1 MRFLRM
7 LTNSVAAG
15 AFGAALLTVVVLQLN
30 PHLPLDPAVVLP
42 LFARLSAFYGINL
55 AVLCYVIIV
64 VWHAVAREPLSPGW
78 LSVRLLA
85 WSGAPIAAWAAA
97 LMWLN
102 VRGFRVVLEDAAAR
116 RMAAGAAATSVCAVL
131 LLVVAGVHYS
141 FGRRGSPVGGGL
153 FGLAV
158 TAALVLPLA
167 ARGPGDVPPAPD
179 PERPL
184 RPPILPAEGGGRLHL
199 VWLDGASLEFIA
211 PIVAEGRL
219 PTFGRIL
226 DGGASLHLTTIR
238 PTQPGPV
245 WAAVATGKYPPRNGI
260 RSAERYGFGAGQ
272 AAVELLPDLC
282 LAHALVSL
290 GILARQPL
298 DARAFRARPFWHV
311 LSEAGVTVGIVGAPL
326 THPVQPVDG
335 YVVSDRLHVAREA
348 RLPVPLEGLVYPPA
362 ALALVPDQGVS
373 GSVWRDAW
381 YRAYAR
387 RLEAAWPP
395 RVALVRYEG
404 LDRAGHHY
412 LRYAMP
418 AAFGDV
424 SVEERQ
430 RFGQLLEDAYA
441 EVDDELA
448 RLVER
453 LGPDDL
459 LLVVSGFGMA
469 PVSPGKRILAWLL
482 REPALSGSHE
492 RAPDGFLLAYGR
504 MVRPGRL
511 PVGAVVDVAPTVLY
525 FLGLPVARDMDG
537 SARTDLFTPAFT
549 AERPVIFVP
558 TYDR

>member
-7 LTNSVAAG
+7 LTNSAAAG
-15 AFGAALLTVVVLQLN
+15 AFGAALVTILVLQLN

-55 AVLCYVIIV
+55 AVLCYVVIV
-64 VWHAVAREPLSPGW
+64 AWHAVAREPLSPGW

-102 VRGFRVVLEDAAAR
+102 VRGFLLVLDAAAAR
-116 RMAAGAAATSVCAVL
+116 RMAAGAAATSVCALL

-141 FGRRGSPVGGGL
+141 FGRRGSRVGGGM
-153 FGLAV
+153 FALAV
-158 TAALVLPLA
+158 TASLVLPLA
-167 ARGPGDVPPAPD
+167 ARGRGHVPPAPD
-179 PERPL
+179 PDRPL
-184 RPPILPAEGGGRLHL
+184 RPPVLPAEGSGRVHL
-199 VWLDGASLEFIA
+199 VWLDGASLDFIA

-245 WAAVATGKYPPRNGI
+245 WAAASTGKYPPRNGI
-260 RSAERYGFGAGQ
+260 RSAERYGFGAGP

-282 LAHALVSL
+282 LAHALVTL
-290 GILARQPL
+290 GILERRPL
-298 DARAFRARPFWHV
+298 DALAFRARPFWHV
-311 LSEAGVTVGIVGAPL
+311 LSDAGIPAGIVGVPL
-326 THPVQPVDG
+326 THPAPPIDG
-335 YVVSDRLHVAREA
+335 YVVSDRLHLAREA
-348 RLPVPLEGLVYPPA
+348 RFPAPLERLVHPLA
-362 ALALVPDQGVS
+362 ALASVPGTAVN
-373 GSVWRDAW
+373 GSISRDAW
-381 YRAYAR
+381 YREYAR
-387 RLEAAWPP
+387 RLEAMWPP
-395 RVALVRYEG
+395 RVSLIRYEG

-412 LRYAMP
+412 LRYARP

-424 SVEERQ
+424 SAEERQ
-430 RFGQLLEDAYA
+430 RFGQLLERAYA
-441 EVDDELA
+441 EVDEELA
-448 RLVER
+448 SVIER
-453 LGPDDL
+453 LGPDDV

-492 RAPDGFLLAYGR
+492 GAPDGFLLAYGR

-511 PVGAVVDVAPTVLY
+511 PVGAIVDVAPTVLY

-537 SARTDLFTPAFT
+537 SPRTDLFAPVFT
-549 AERPVIFVP
+549 ADHPVIFVP

>member
-7 LTNSVAAG
+7 LTNAAAAG
-15 AFGAALLTVVVLQLN
+15 AFGAALVTILVLQLN

-55 AVLCYVIIV
+55 AVLCYAVFV
-64 VWHAVAREPLSPGW
+64 AWHAAAREPLSPGW

-85 WSGAPIAAWAAA
+85 WSGAPIAAWVAT

-102 VRGFRVVLEDAAAR
+102 VRGFLVVVDAAAGR
-116 RMAAGAAATSVCAVL
+116 RMAAGAAVTSVCALL
-131 LLVVAGVHYS
+131 LLVVAAVHYS
-141 FGRRGSPVGGGL
+141 FGRRGSKVGGGM
-153 FGLAV
+153 FALAV
-158 TAALVLPLA
+158 TASLVLPLA
-167 ARGPGDVPPAPD
+167 ARGRGHAPAAPD
-179 PERPL
+179 PDRPL
-184 RPPILPAEGGGRLHL
+184 RPPILPAESSGRLHL
-199 VWLDGASLEFIA
+199 VWLDGASLDFIA

-245 WAAVATGKYPPRNGI
+245 WAAAATGKYPPRNGI
-260 RSAERYGFGAGQ
+260 RSGERYGFGAGP

-282 LAHALVSL
+282 LAHALVTL
-290 GILARQPL
+290 GILDRRPL
-298 DARAFRARPFWHV
+298 EAGAFRARPFWHV
-311 LSEAGVTVGIVGAPL
+311 LGDAGVPAGIVGVPL
-326 THPVQPVDG
+326 THPAPPIDG
-335 YVVSDRLHVAREA
+335 YVVSDRLHLAREG
-348 RLPVPLEGLVYPPA
+348 RFPVPLERLVHPPE
-362 ALALVPDQGVS
+362 ALALVPEQATN
-373 GSVWRDAW
+373 GSASRDAW
-381 YRAYAR
+381 YREYAR
-387 RLEAAWPP
+387 RLEARWPP
-395 RVALVRYEG
+395 RVSLIRYEG

-430 RFGQLLEDAYA
+430 RFGQLLEGAYA
-441 EVDDELA
+441 EVDEELA
-448 RLVER
+448 SIIER

-492 RAPDGFLLAYGR
+492 GAPDGFLLAYGR

-511 PVGAVVDVAPTVLY
+511 PVGAIVDVAPTVLY

-537 SARTDLFTPAFT
+537 SARTDLFAPVFT
-549 AERPVIFVP
+549 ADRPVIFVP

>member
-7 LTNSVAAG
+7 LTNSAAAG
-15 AFGAALLTVVVLQLN
+15 AFGAALVTVLVLQLN

-55 AVLCYVIIV
+55 AVLCYVVIV
-64 VWHAVAREPLSPGW
+64 VWHVAAREPLSPGW

-102 VRGFRVVLEDAAAR
+102 VRGFRVVLEEAAAR
-116 RMAAGAAATSVCAVL
+116 RMAAGAAATSVCALL
-131 LLVVAGVHYS
+131 LLVVAAVHHS
-141 FGRRGSPVGGGL
+141 FGRRGWRVGGGL
-153 FGLAV
+153 FALAL
-158 TAALVLPLA
+158 AASLVLPLA
-167 ARGPGDVPPAPD
+167 ARGRGDVPPAPD
-179 PERPL
+179 PGRSL
-184 RPPILPAEGGGRLHL
+184 RPPILPAGGGGRVHL
-199 VWLDGASLEFIA
+199 VWLDGASLDFIA
-211 PIVAEGRL
+211 PVVAEGRL

-245 WAAVATGKYPPRNGI
+245 WAAASTGKYPPRNGV

-282 LAHALVSL
+282 LAHALVTL
-290 GILARQPL
+290 GILERRPL
-298 DARAFRARPFWHV
+298 DARAFRARPFWRV
-311 LSEAGVTVGIVGAPL
+311 LSDAGVSAGVVGVPL
-326 THPVQPVDG
+326 THPIQPIDG

-348 RLPVPLEGLVYPPA
+348 RFPVPLEHLVHPPG
-362 ALALVPDQGVS
+362 ALALVPDQAAG
-373 GSVWRDAW
+373 GSTSRDAW
-381 YRAYAR
+381 YREYAR
-387 RLEAAWPP
+387 RLEAMWPP
-395 RVALVRYEG
+395 RVTLIRYEG

-430 RFGQLLEDAYA
+430 RYGQLLEQAYA

-448 RLVER
+448 PLVER

-492 RAPDGFLLAYGR
+492 GAPDGFLLAYGR

-511 PVGAVVDVAPTVLY
+511 PVGAIVDVAPTVLY

-537 SARTDLFTPAFT
+537 SARTDLFARAFT

-558 TYDR
+558 TYER